1 MKPFDLTLENLRLT
15 VTDGDEMRTIFA
27 SSRFTLPEGSL
38 LGVRGESGSGKS
50 TFLKLISGILTPTE
64 GKVNWGETPLSRLPE
79 GERDRWRGEN
89 CGFLFQDFRLFED
102 LSAEENVLLPAT
114 FYRRPTADDRKRAR
128 ELLEHYGVR
137 FGTRALHLSRGEM
150 QRTALA
156 RVLFA
161 APKVILADEPT
172 ASLDGKRAEE
182 VTMALIGAAKRLGA
196 TLILVSHDPRVLA
209 HFPQK
214 VVIADG
220 RLIEGNGKEL

>member
-1 MKPFDLTLENLRLT
+1 MCCFRQPF
-15 VTDGDEMRTIFA
+15 TDGGRQKAGPGA
-27 SSRFTLPEGSL
+27 SR
-38 LGVRGESGSGKS
+38 
-50 TFLKLISGILTPTE
+50 
-64 GKVNWGETPLSRLPE
+64 PLR
-79 GERDRWRGEN
+79 
-89 CGFLFQDFRLFED
+89 
-102 LSAEENVLLPAT
+102 
-114 FYRRPTADDRKRAR
+114 
-128 ELLEHYGVR
+128 
-137 FGTRALHLSRGEM
+137 RALRNPCAASLERRK

-214 VVIADG
+214 VVIAEG
-220 RLIEGNGKEL
+220 RLIEGK

>member
-1 MKPFDLTLENLRLT
+1 MIELKHICKTFDSGGGEVEALKDVSLTIEK
-15 VTDGDEMRTIFA
+15 
-27 SSRFTLPEGSL
+27 
-38 LGVRGESGSGKS
+38 GEIYGIIGMSGAGKS
-50 TFLKLISGILTPTE
+50 TL
-64 GKVNWGETPLSRLPE
+64 VRCMN
-79 GERDRWRGEN
+79 
-89 CGFLFQDFRLFED
+89 
-102 LSAEENVLLPAT
+102 LLE
-114 FYRRPTADDRKRAR
+114 RPTSGEIWVDGQELEQMSAKDLRRARREITMIFQQFNLLMQRTCLRNVCFPMELSGMKKADAEKRAR
-128 ELLEHYGVR
+128 ELLDHYGVR
-137 FGTRALHLSRGEM
+137 SGTRALHLSRGEM

-214 VVIADG
+214 VVIAEG
-220 RLIEGNGKEL
+220 RLIEGN

>member
-1 MKPFDLTLENLRLT
+1 MKPFDLRIENLRLT
-15 VTDGDEMRTIFA
+15 VPDGEEMRTIFA
-27 SSRFTLPEGSL
+27 SSCFALPQGAL

-64 GKVNWGETPLSRLPE
+64 GKVLWGETVLSGLPE
-79 GERDRWRGEN
+79 SERDRWRGEN

-114 FYRRPTADDRKRAR
+114 FYRRPTADDRKRAKA
-128 ELLEHYGVR
+128 LLLHYGVR
-137 FGTRALHLSRGEM
+137 PGTRAAHLSRGEM

-161 APKVILADEPT
+161 EPKVILADEPT
-172 ASLDGKRAEE
+172 ASLDGPRAEE
-182 VTMALIGAAKRLGA
+182 VTLALIGAAKRLGA

-209 HFPQK
+209 HFPEK
-214 VVIADG
+214 VAIAEG
-220 RLIEGNGKEL
+220 RLVEAD

>member
-1 MKPFDLTLENLRLT
+1 MKPFDLMLENIRLS
-15 VTDGDEMRTIFA
+15 VPDGDEMRTIFA
-27 SSRFTLPEGSL
+27 STSFALPEGSL

-64 GKVNWGETPLSRLPE
+64 GTVSWGDKKLSLLPE
-79 GERDRWRGEN
+79 GDRDRWRGEN

-114 FYRRPTADDRKRAR
+114 FYRRPTPDDRKRAR

-137 FGTRALHLSRGEM
+137 FGTRAQHLSRGEM

-172 ASLDGKRAEE
+172 ASLDGKRA
-182 VTMALIGAAKRLGA
+182 
-196 TLILVSHDPRVLA
+196 
-209 HFPQK
+209 
-214 VVIADG
+214 
-220 RLIEGNGKEL
+220 